1 MGISVFWNNLL
12 SRRLRRGIKWAV
24 MGLLLYKINWLFT
37 FSYFTLKLAAYI
49 TPKLLFYTGA
59 AILSIT

>member
-1 MGISVFWNNLL
+1 MWSFVK
-12 SRRLRRGIKWAV
+12 RRAKAAVKWAIF
-24 MGLLLYKINWLFT
+24 GFIFYKFNWVFT
-37 FSYFTLKLAAYI
+37 VGYLSFKLVSYI